1 MGKAFRDFKKVFQA
15 NFSELVEDESKLF
28 EVILDKD
35 ELWDLYLD
43 SFPAGTNQIY
53 RNRREFECSCCRQF
67 MRAIASAVVIKNNK
81 IKTIWDF
88 DAQSTTFQPVIDAL
102 DAYIKTKAINSVYV
116 SQLKKIGT
124 DSNKELVEGSTNT
137 WEHFYLELPDRFV
150 DKSGKSEGDIQGTY
164 RSTKDVFKRSLE
176 ELTVESVET
185 LLELISSNSLYKGD
199 EWKAALE
206 EFLKYK
212 KEYDKLPEEEKDLYA
227 WIKSTTV
234 NMAVG
239 RIRNHSIGVL
249 LIDLSEGMD
258 LEKAVNR
265 YETTIVAP
273 ENFKRKRVLYTSRQ
287 LEEGKTILTEKKYM
301 PALPRRHSNLDDI
314 SVNNILFSNKDAA
327 KRMKGTD
334 IFDEMANAV
343 PVNPKKFNKV
353 EEIGIED
360 FIKNVLPL
368 TREVEVYLENKH
380 SNNMVSLITAQDPDA
395 KSMFKW
401 NNPFSW
407 AYAGN
412 ITDSSMRDRVKAAG
426 GAIDGVLRF
435 SIQWNTGNAHD
446 RNDLDAH
453 CKEPGNYEIYFGNR
467 SEISPTGGKL
477 DVDITNPR
485 VGVPAVENITWSST
499 NRMKEGTYKFFV
511 NNYANR
517 GGREGFSAEI
527 EFNGQ
532 IFTFEHNKE
541 VRNGE
546 DVMVAEVTYSIANG
560 FTIKELLPSTVS
572 SKEVWGLNTN
582 QFVPASVIMNSPN
595 FWEGEEGI
603 GHKHYFFMLK
613 DCVNLE
619 KPNGFYNEFL
629 NNELQP
635 IARVTEFLGSK
646 MAVQDVKD
654 QLSGVGF
661 SSTKRNNLIVKVK
674 SQTERT
680 LKIIF

>member
-1 MGKAFRDFKKVFQA
+1 MGLAFRNFKKIFQG
-15 NFSELVEDESKLF
+15 NFEGLVKDESKLF
-28 EVILDKD
+28 EVTVDKD
-35 ELWDLYLD
+35 ELWYLYLN
-43 SFPAGTNQIY
+43 SFPAGTNEMY
-53 RNRREFECSCCRQF
+53 RNRREFDCSCCRQF
-67 MRAIASAVVIKNNK
+67 MRAVASAVTIKNNK
-81 IKTIWDF
+81 IVTMWDF

-102 DAYIKTKAINSVYV
+102 DAYIKSKAINSVYV
-116 SQLKKIGT
+116 SKLKKIGT
-124 DSNKELVEGSTNT
+124 DSNRELVDGNANT
-137 WEHFYLELPDRFV
+137 WEHFFLELPDKFV
-150 DKSGKSEGDIQGTY
+150 DRSDKSEGDIQGTY

-185 LLELISSNSLYKGD
+185 LLELIASNSLYKGE
-199 EWKAALE
+199 EWKAALT
-206 EFLKYK
+206 EFLKLK
-212 KEYDKLPEEEKDLYA
+212 KEYEKLPEEEKDLYA
-227 WIKSTTV
+227 WVKSVDV

-249 LIDLSEGMD
+249 LVDLSEGMD
-258 LEKAVNR
+258 LEKAINK
-265 YETTIVAP
+265 YETVIVAP

-287 LEEGKTILTEKKYM
+287 LEEGKTKLTEGGYM
-301 PALPRRHSNLDDI
+301 PALPRRHANLDDI
-314 SVNNILFSNKDAA
+314 SVNNILFSNKDSA

-334 IFDEMANAV
+334 IFDEMASAV

-353 EEIGIED
+353 EEIAIED
-360 FIKNVLPL
+360 FVKNVLPL

-380 SNNMVSLITAQDPDA
+380 SNNMMSLITAQDAEAP
-395 KSMFKW
+395 SMFKW

-407 AYAGN
+407 AYSGN
-412 ITDSSMRDRVKAAG
+412 ITDSSMKERVKAAG
-426 GAIDGVLRF
+426 GGVDGVLRF
-435 SIQWNTGNAHD
+435 SIQWNSGTAHD

-453 CKEPGNYEIYFGNR
+453 CKEPENYEIYFNNR
-467 SEISPTGGKL
+467 HKISPTGGKL

-485 VGVPAVENITWSST
+485 IGIPAVENITWANTSS
-499 NRMKEGTYKFFV
+499 MKEGTYRFFV
-511 NNYANR
+511 DGFANR
-517 GGREGFSAEI
+517 GGRDGFTAEI

-532 IFTFEHNKE
+532 IFSFEYNKE
-541 VRNGE
+541 VRDKE
-546 DVMVAEVTYSIANG
+546 KVMVAEVTYSKENG
-560 FTIKELLPSTVS
+560 FSIKELLPSTVS

-582 QFVPASVIMNSPN
+582 QFVPASVVMFSPN
-595 FWEGEEGI
+595 FWDEQEGI

-613 DCVNLE
+613 NCVNPE

-629 NNELQP
+629 NNDLTP

-674 SQTERT
+674 GQTERV